1 MAFRSTT
8 NNALRDPRRGGLRRL
23 VVAGVATIALAC
35 AVDARAQSHNAQSH
49 SEADIKAARE
59 LFSEA
64 YKDEQE
70 KRFPAALE
78 KFQRVA
84 RVKDSPVVQYRIG
97 SVLESMGRLRE
108 ARDTFRALSQ
118 RPDID
123 KKEKD
128 ISDSAGERA
137 KALDKRIPKISLRT
151 DKEPPE
157 GMKVTVDTDTVAAS
171 TTPTSVEVDPGEHV
185 VRSTSP
191 GRPDFSTTVKLAEGA
206 EASMVLPVD
215 APPPPPPPKG
225 EDPPPPPATSS
236 TKTLGGV
243 LVGTGAALVVG
254 GVIVLF
260 VREGAV
266 SDIEK
271 LCPND
276 RCRLSDKDAVEADKD
291 QAKLFAPLGV
301 ALIGVGAVAAAT
313 GVFFIVKPDR
323 PRASQ
328 PSTGQVRIGSQPTR
342 SGAILGI
349 SGSF

>member
-8 NNALRDPRRGGLRRL
+8 NNGLRRL
-23 VVAGVATIALAC
+23 VAAGVAALALAC
-35 AVDARAQSHNAQSH
+35 AQDARAQGSQGAAHG
-49 SEADIKAARE
+49 EADIKAARE

-123 KKEKD
+123 KKEKE

-137 KALDKRIPKISLRT
+137 KALDKRIPKLSLRT

-157 GMKVTVDTDTVAAS
+157 GMKVTVDSDTVAAS

-191 GRPDFSTTVKLAEGA
+191 GRPDFSTTVKLAEGG

-215 APPPPPPPKG
+215 TPPQPPPPKKD
-225 EDPPPPPATSS
+225 DPPPPPSSS
-236 TKTLGGV
+236 TTMLGGV

-254 GVIVLF
+254 GIIVLL

-271 LCPND
+271 RCPND
-276 RCRLSDKDAVEADKD
+276 RCPISERDAVESDKD
-291 QAKLFAPLGV
+291 QAKLFAPLGI
-301 ALIGVGAVAAAT
+301 ALVGVGAVAAAT

-323 PRASQ
+323 TRAST
-328 PSTGQVRIGSQPTR
+328 PSGGQLRLGSQPTR

>member
-1 MAFRSTT
+1 MACRSTT
-8 NNALRDPRRGGLRRL
+8 SSRLRRL
-23 VVAGVATIALAC
+23 AAAGVAAIALAC
-35 AVDARAQSHNAQSH
+35 AVDARAQSHD
-49 SEADIKAARE
+49 ADIKAARE

-84 RVKDSPVVQYRIG
+84 KVKDSPVVQYRIG

-128 ISDSAGERA
+128 VADSAGERA
-137 KALDKRIPKISLRT
+137 KGLDKRIPKLALRT

-157 GMKVTVDTDTVAAS
+157 GMKVTVDNDTVAAS
-171 TTPTSVEVDPGEHV
+171 TSPTSVEVDPGEHV

-191 GRPDFSTTVKLAEGA
+191 GRPDFATTVKLAEGG

-215 APPPPPPPKG
+215 APPPPPPPPKK
-225 EDPPPPPATSS
+225 EEPLPPPPPTWKAA
-236 TKTLGGV
+236 GYV
-243 LVGTGAALVVG
+243 LAGTGALLVVG
-254 GVIVLF
+254 GVVLLV
-260 VREGAV
+260 VREGTI
-266 SDIEK
+266 SDIETR
-271 LCPND
+271 CPDGRCKSAD
-276 RCRLSDKDAVEADKD
+276 RDLVEGDRD
-291 QAKLFAPLGV
+291 QAKLFGPLG
-301 ALIGVGAVAAAT
+301 IGLAAA
-313 GVFFIVKPDR
+313 GVVAGGLGTYLILKPEAKR
-323 PRASQ
+323 GSAPT
-328 PSTGQVRIGSQPTR
+328 TGQMRIGSHPTR

-349 SGSF
+349 SGTF